1 VLGLSRGDRAAAAAR
16 GEAVHAAFAEG
27 ARWEGADDV
36 GVTTATSTGAA
47 RRASPFHVTLRVQGR
62 RFVVQAEELRDLV
75 LSVHDGIVESLDEP
89 TVDIVWAQFWSHA
102 DSVAGDVLRGEAPQ
116 GLAFMVVPMSR
127 ASLFVLRGDD
137 VDELRI
143 WLDALPL

>member
-1 VLGLSRGDRAAAAAR
+1 M
-16 GEAVHAAFAEG
+16 
-27 ARWEGADDV
+27 
-36 GVTTATSTGAA
+36 
-47 RRASPFHVTLRVQGR
+47 
-62 RFVVQAEELRDLV
+62 

-89 TVDIVWAQFWSHA
+89 TVDIVWTQFWSHA